1 MKQTIYVIC
10 ETRSAYVWFVGFVN
24 GIRLKEKPLNDSIL
38 QEQEERYWK
47 ESENGG
53 KPIKLKTDV
62 SIDEFLLFVNI
73 IYKFTKNKLY
83 CQNGVFVLK

>member
-1 MKQTIYVIC
+1 M
-10 ETRSAYVWFVGFVN
+10 
-24 GIRLKEKPLNDSIL
+24 L